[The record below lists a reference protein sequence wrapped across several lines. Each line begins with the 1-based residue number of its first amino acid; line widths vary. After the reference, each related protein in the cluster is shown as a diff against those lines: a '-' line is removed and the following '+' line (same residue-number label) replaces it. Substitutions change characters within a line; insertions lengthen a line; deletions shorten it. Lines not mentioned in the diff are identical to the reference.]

1 VFLAQI
7 LLYPFDQMVLECTFD
22 DLMEKVRCNQFIDIG
37 TGKSFVNGTSSPT
50 IPYSCQSLSRGK
62 FSISASA

>member
-37 TGKSFVNGTSSPT
+37 TGEIIRERHKLPNNT
-50 IPYSCQSLSRGK
+50 ILMPESVKRKVLY
-62 FSISASA
+62 